1 MASSNSPDLDA
12 SLALIMESSCLVSL
26 SCSPLTC
33 RRSPSHS
40 QLAWSRLRSRCV
52 RVREMSSKE
61 TFAWACCASEDS
73 EGTISIRQSRR
84 TISSSSGTREM
95 NFFATK
101 FSRSTAVASMES
113 SAAGEE
119 REGGRELRELG
130 LRSLARSREKELNLI
145 ESEWSSLFFTGDIS
159 FPSSSYFL
167 LPCGPERL
175 PGSLLGRREMVER
188 MVWTA
193 DRMLLRASFSFS
205 CDCDAFL
212 LETELLVHETTLKT
226 SRTITPMSL
235 PIF

>member
-1 MASSNSPDLDA
+1 
-12 SLALIMESSCLVSL
+12 
-26 SCSPLTC
+26 
-33 RRSPSHS
+33 
-40 QLAWSRLRSRCV
+40 
-52 RVREMSSKE
+52 MSSKE
-61 TFAWACCASEDS
+61 TFAWDREPSGHEDDEGVLVLFTWACHLVSIVPSSAGLTCCASEDS

-193 DRMLLRASFSFS
+193 DRMLLRA
-205 CDCDAFL
+205 CHAC
-212 LETELLVHETTLKT
+212 HQT
-226 SRTITPMSL
+226 SQPTPRQVNPL
-235 PIF
+235 PD